1 MTTMITVTAAA
12 RNFSDVINRVHYQG
26 QTFLLTRGGTVVARL
41 SAAETVLTGADFA
54 RLWQDRP
61 RLEPEDAAAW
71 DAELL
76 ETKASLP
83 PIRQQDEP
91 GLRQRPQTAG

>member
-1 MTTMITVTAAA
+1 MTTMITVTEAA

-61 RLEPEDAAAW
+61 RLEPEDAAVW

-76 ETKASLP
+76 EAKAADLP
-83 PIRQQDEP
+83 PQERRWDS
-91 GLRQRPQTAG
+91 